1 MTKIELPLTP
11 MAATGIGSVP
21 FTDPEEAV
29 SLILEAMPRMPYWPQ
44 MVRLGF
50 REEMTAQAARG
61 LAALKIDEA
70 ARTVQ
75 VDPDLHRD
83 QALVE
88 FYEAVLTGEL
98 TPFAMEEQE
107 ARGVFAL
114 LRAAAAGQLPCQTL
128 KGQLAGPVTF
138 AGMVKDREGKAIL
151 FDRELTQAVCL
162 GLARKAAW
170 QARRFRDLRK
180 APVIFLDEPYLSGF
194 GSAYLPISREEV
206 LEILGQTIGE
216 LRQAADAPLVVGL
229 HCCGNTDWGLLL
241 EAPIDLLSFDS
252 YGYFES
258 LQLYGQ
264 ALVKF
269 FQRGG
274 WLAWGLVPTGED
286 FRQETA
292 EGLWLRFTRQVAQ
305 LAQELKATSKE
316 ILSRAILTPACGMG
330 YLSPDEARRA
340 LRILGD
346 LSARGQ
352 EWLAS
357 M

>member
-1 MTKIELPLTP
+1 VTKIELPLTP

-21 FTDPEEAV
+21 FTDPEETVA
-29 SLILEAMPRMPYWPQ
+29 LILETMPRMPYWPQ

-50 REEMTAQAARG
+50 GEEMTAQAARG
-61 LAALKIDEA
+61 LAVLKIDEA

-75 VDPDLHRD
+75 VNPDLARD
-83 QALVE
+83 QALAE
-88 FYEAVLTGEL
+88 FYEAVLAGEL
-98 TPFAMEEQE
+98 TPFAMEEKE
-107 ARGVFAL
+107 ARGFFAL
-114 LRAAAAGQLPCQTL
+114 LRAAAGHPCQTL

-138 AGMVKDREGKAIL
+138 AGMVKDQEGKAIL

-180 APVIFLDEPYLSGF
+180 DPVIFLDEPYLSGF

-305 LAQELKATSKE
+305 LAQELKTTSKE
-316 ILSRAILTPACGMG
+316 ILSQAILTPACGMG

-340 LRILGD
+340 LRILAD

>member
-75 VDPDLHRD
+75 VNPDLARD
-83 QALVE
+83 QALAE
-88 FYEAVLTGEL
+88 FYEAVLAGEL
-98 TPFAMEEQE
+98 TPFAMEEKE
-107 ARGVFAL
+107 ARGFFAL
-114 LRAAAAGQLPCQTL
+114 LRAAAGHPCQTL

-138 AGMVKDREGKAIL
+138 AGMVKDQEGKPIL

-180 APVIFLDEPYLSGF
+180 DPVIFLDEPYLSGF

-330 YLSPDEARRA
+330 FLSQDEARRA
-340 LRILGD
+340 LKILGD